1 MALPSVGGG
10 YQFTDGNLNEIDI
23 LSITPQAA
31 TVTAT
36 LTVAQV
42 TNDILVATAG
52 TGAATYTL
60 PTAALLDAT
69 LTNAKVGSSFR
80 LSIVNL
86 GTSLGVVTIAAGTGI
101 TLIGTMTFAITAVA
115 STSPCGGGE
124 LLFYKTGDA
133 AYNVYRIS

>member
-10 YQFTDGNLNEIDI
+10 YQFGDGNLSEIDI
-23 LSITPQAA
+23 TSITPQAA

-42 TNDILVATAG
+42 TNSLLVATAG
-52 TGAATYTL
+52 TAAATYTL

-80 LSIVNL
+80 LAIVNL
-86 GTSLGVVTIAAGTGI
+86 GTSSGVVTIAAGTGI
-101 TLIGTMTFAITAVA
+101 TLVGTMTFAITAVA
-115 STSPCGGGE
+115 STSPCGAGE
-124 LLFYKTGDA
+124 LLFYKTGTA
-133 AYNVYRIS
+133 TYNVYRIS